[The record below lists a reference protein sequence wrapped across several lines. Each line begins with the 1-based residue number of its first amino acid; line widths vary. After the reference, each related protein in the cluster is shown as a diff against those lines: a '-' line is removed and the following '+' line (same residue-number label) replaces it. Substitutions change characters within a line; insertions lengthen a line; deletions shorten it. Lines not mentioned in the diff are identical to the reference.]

1 MGISSNA
8 KKAIKMGALFSV
20 VYFIIYVS
28 RNVLSAITPKLLE
41 NGYTENFIAKL
52 SSLFFITYAIGQL
65 INGLLGDKIKAK
77 YMLFIGLLFS
87 GIFQFVL
94 PFALQNALLSIISY
108 GISGFF
114 LSMIYAP
121 MTKVVAENNDVLT
134 SSKISVAYSFSSYFG
149 SPVAGLLSTFL
160 IWQSVV
166 YSSSISLVAM
176 ALILLFFFIRFE
188 KSGLVS
194 YPKKDKI
201 DAKKSSYSVLFKR
214 QIIKFSFVSII
225 TGIVRTSVVF
235 WLPTYINQHL
245 NFSVET
251 STLLFTI
258 VSFALCINSF
268 VAIFLYERL
277 RQNLNLSLFIFFV
290 LSGVFFLLTF
300 LISAPILNLVF
311 ISLAIIFSNCASSL
325 MWSVYCPSLA
335 NTGLVSSATGYLD
348 FLSYLAASIANILFA
363 NAVSEIGWGNLIFV
377 WLIITAVGVV
387 ISVPIKVIKKRKQ
400 FNN

>member
-1 MGISSNA
+1 MGISSSA
-8 KKAIKMGALFSV
+8 KKAIKMGILFSIAYFF
-20 VYFIIYVS
+20 VYLS

-52 SSLFFITYAIGQL
+52 SSLFFITYALGQL
-65 INGLLGDKIKAK
+65 INGVLGDKVKAK

-94 PFALQNALLSIISY
+94 PFVLENALLSIISY

-134 SSKISVAYSFSSYFG
+134 SSRISVAYNFSLYFG

-160 IWQSVV
+160 IWQAVI
-166 YSSSISLVAM
+166 YSSSI
-176 ALILLFFFIRFE
+176 ALIVMSFILLFFFFRFE
-188 KSGLVS
+188 RSGIIN
-194 YPKKDKI
+194 YPEKENVVV
-201 DAKKSSYSVLFKR
+201 KKSNYSVLFKR

-235 WLPTYINQHL
+235 WLPTYINKYL

-258 VSFALCINSF
+258 VSFVLCISTF
-268 VAIFLYERL
+268 IALFLYERL
-277 RQNLNLSLFIFFV
+277 RQNQNLSLFISFV
-290 LSGVFFLLTF
+290 LSAVFFLLTF
-300 LISAPILNLVF
+300 LIGLPFLNLIF
-311 ISLAIIFSNCASSL
+311 ISLAIIFSNCASNL
-325 MWSVYCPSLA
+325 MWNVYCPSLA
-335 NTGLVSSATGYLD
+335 DTGLVSSATGYLD
-348 FLSYLAASIANILFA
+348 FLSYLAAAIANILFA
-363 NAVSEIGWGNLIFV
+363 NAVSKIGWGNLVFV
-377 WLIITAVGVV
+377 WLLLIIVGVIV
-387 ISVPIKVIKKRKQ
+387 CVPIKIIKKRKSTI
-400 FNN
+400 